1 MKMLFER
8 TGRLLQELQQRCYP
22 KSIPVTGWQKKQVS
36 TRLTLQ
42 QAMEPDGWENMPQPY
57 LWGGHRARFWFR
69 AQVTLPEEFAGQC
82 VVFQLATG
90 KEGEWD
96 ACLQPPVCRI
106 CQRGTASGL

>member
-69 AQVTLPEEFAGQC
+69 AQVTLPEEFCRPVRRLPAGHRERR
-82 VVFQLATG
+82 G
-90 KEGEWD
+90 MG
-96 ACLQPPVCRI
+96 CLQPPVCRV

>member
-69 AQVTLPEEFAGQC
+69 A
-82 VVFQLATG
+82 
-90 KEGEWD
+90 K
-96 ACLQPPVCRI
+96 
-106 CQRGTASGL
+106 